1 MSEKIDAPTEFI
13 WHKTQPSLRK
23 WRLCSFKSVSR
34 AAEISLAPL
43 TVVVGANSAGKS
55 SLIQSILLM
64 AQNAVSES
72 KNTAPQLRGQFELN
86 SFLVQLGSMKESIC
100 DLKGPATSKSSFE
113 LGGLW
118 FVGDRPSFTY
128 FQRNPDEVG
137 SSRSGQSSIER
148 GSSEMLLDW
157 ELELTPL
164 AGEVDNGIAIVK
176 EAHAITI
183 QNGIS
188 RQTASARTKKSSPGT
203 DILRTKFDKFS
214 FDHQA
219 SVAPHENL
227 KSLTTTN
234 ADMLEDLSYRE
245 KREAV
250 TFRSGLPVSG
260 LKSVNIL
267 EYILNH
273 QRSLYKDALRNPN
286 LVNDPRESAVEA
298 HISKHIFD
306 DLSAAADFYVE
317 EVARLGRSILQQDRI
332 ADDLN
337 VALLARGIEQRLI
350 VPLEELP
357 LTSKFDGTFASQV
370 ETEKQVQGFLKLVNQ
385 KFTALHGDAEWV
397 QESVLCS
404 PDGRRSRTP
413 IYAQSKTSRMI
424 ELWNRYLA
432 DSVVYLGPVRS
443 GPRITYGLGSGN
455 ENTNIP
461 IGESGEFLAKKMFNE
476 RDPKSYP
483 ILEDGKLKS
492 ARLSLEDAVSHWYH
506 QICSSPE
513 MEGKI
518 GVDAPGRQGYQLNVG
533 DRTLAT
539 IGFGIS
545 QLLPVLAICL
555 SSQPGTLI
563 LLEEPESHLNPGLQ
577 QKLADFL
584 LHMVTTGRQ
593 IIVETHSEYLIT
605 RLRRNAASE
614 PDSHR
619 YFGIIFAERD
629 AKEGTSYRPVRVDN
643 QGDLSEWPRGFFDHV
658 ADDLRVLMRKAA
670 ERKANPSG
678 I

>member
-1 MSEKIDAPTEFI
+1 MTEKKDNQNEFI

-64 AQNAVSES
+64 AQNAISES

-128 FQRNPDEVG
+128 FQRNPDDVG
-137 SSRSGQSSIER
+137 NARSGQSTIER
-148 GSSEMLLDW
+148 GSNEMLLDW

-164 AGEVDNGIAIVK
+164 AGDVENGIAIVK
-176 EAHAITI
+176 EAHATTI

-188 RQTASARTKKSSPGT
+188 RQTASARAKKSDPAT
-203 DILRTKFDKFS
+203 DILKTKFDKFS

-227 KSLTTTN
+227 KNLKGSNTEV
-234 ADMLEDLSYRE
+234 LEDLGYRE

-260 LKSVNIL
+260 LKSMNIL
-267 EYILNH
+267 DYIFNH
-273 QRSLYKDALRNPN
+273 QKSLYKDALRSTGS
-286 LVNDPRESAVEA
+286 VSDPRESIVESQ
-298 HISKHIFD
+298 ISKNVFA
-306 DLSAAADFYVE
+306 DLNSAADFYVE
-317 EVARLGRSILQQDRI
+317 EVARLGRAILQQDRI

-337 VALLARGIEQRLI
+337 VAQLARGIEQRQI
-350 VPLEELP
+350 VPIEELP

-370 ETEKQVQGFLKLVNQ
+370 EVEKQVAEFLKLVNQ
-385 KFTALHGDAEWV
+385 KFTKLHGEAEWV
-397 QESVLCS
+397 QERVLCS
-404 PDGRRSRTP
+404 PDGRRTRVP

-443 GPRITYGLGSGN
+443 GPRTTYGLGSGN

-461 IGESGEFLAKKMFNE
+461 IGESGEFLAKKLFNE

-483 ILEDGKLKS
+483 VLEDGKLKS
-492 ARLSLEDAVSHWYH
+492 ARLSLEEAVSHWYH

-513 MEGKI
+513 MQGEI
-518 GVDAPGRQGYQLNVG
+518 GVDAPGRQGYRLNVG

-584 LHMVTTGRQ
+584 LHMVSTGRQ

-605 RLRRNAASE
+605 RLRRNAASD

-629 AKEGTSYRPVRVDN
+629 SKEGTSYRPVRVDD

-670 ERKANPSG
+670 ERKGNPSG
-678 I
+678 S